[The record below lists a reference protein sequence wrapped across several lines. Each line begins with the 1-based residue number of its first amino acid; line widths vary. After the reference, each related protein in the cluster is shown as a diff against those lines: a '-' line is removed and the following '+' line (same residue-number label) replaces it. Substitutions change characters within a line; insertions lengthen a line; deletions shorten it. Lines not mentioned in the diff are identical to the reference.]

1 MSRQGICVFSHYGV
15 GQHFGYSELNNIRCL
30 FSQLLFCRDKKTS
43 LVFCFFFPLGLE
55 VSSWITNMMHHIC
68 DSSPMFLMAISVC

>member
-15 GQHFGYSELNNIRCL
+15 GQHFGYSDLNNIRCL

-43 LVFCFFFPLGLE
+43 LVFCFFFPP
-55 VSSWITNMMHHIC
+55 W
-68 DSSPMFLMAISVC
+68 ARSVLLDYQYDASHL

>member
-15 GQHFGYSELNNIRCL
+15 GQQFGYSDLNNIRCLFCL

-43 LVFCFFFPLGLE
+43 LVVFFFFFFPL
-55 VSSWITNMMHHIC
+55 
-68 DSSPMFLMAISVC
+68 AKSVLLACQYDASHL